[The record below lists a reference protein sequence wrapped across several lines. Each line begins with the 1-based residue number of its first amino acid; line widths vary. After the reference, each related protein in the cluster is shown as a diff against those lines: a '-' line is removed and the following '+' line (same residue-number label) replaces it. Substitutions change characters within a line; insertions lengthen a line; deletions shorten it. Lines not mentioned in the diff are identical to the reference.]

1 MYATVRAYQGNTD
14 LADAL
19 VENESEV
26 RRILGEID
34 GFRAYYLIKLAE
46 GTTTVSV
53 FDSQAAAEESTRV
66 AAAWLAE
73 NLPDLGATP
82 YVTAARSASGR
93 SSTRSRSGRWRTS
106 SSPSCRGG
114 LARRRSRTPGSS
126 SL

>member
-26 RRILGEID
+26 RRIIGEID
-34 GFRAYYLIKLAE
+34 GFRAYYLIRLAE

-82 YVTAARSASGR
+82 YVTAGEVVLSF
-93 SSTRSRSGRWRTS
+93 
-106 SSPSCRGG
+106 
-114 LARRRSRTPGSS
+114 
-126 SL
+126 

>member
-1 MYATVRAYQGNTD
+1 MYATVRAYQGNSG

-26 RRILGEID
+26 RRIIGGID
-34 GFRAYYLIKLAE
+34 GFRAYYLLKLAE

-53 FDSQAAAEESTRV
+53 FDTQEAAEESSRV

-82 YVTAARSASGR
+82 YVTAGEVV
-93 SSTRSRSGRWRTS
+93 
-106 SSPSCRGG
+106 
-114 LARRRSRTPGSS
+114 LNF
-126 SL
+126 